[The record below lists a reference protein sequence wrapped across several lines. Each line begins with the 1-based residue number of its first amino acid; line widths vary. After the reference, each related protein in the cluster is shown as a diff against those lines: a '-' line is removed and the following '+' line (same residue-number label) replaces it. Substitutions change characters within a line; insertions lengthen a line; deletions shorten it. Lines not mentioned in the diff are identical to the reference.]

1 MARVNNILG
10 KGLSGRLGNI
20 VFVNSGGITYAR
32 ALPRERKP
40 SEWSAHQ
47 KEHRKCFAGVV
58 KYASRM
64 MKLFV
69 TPIWNNA
76 VPGSVRG
83 FNLFVKANKSAFGTN
98 GSVTDPGL
106 LRFSAGLLPLPDNLK
121 AIVLPDQPKIITVS
135 WTNQPVNSARSSDHL
150 MVVFYNIYESF
161 VPVDTG
167 FKRIEE
173 QAQILLPEKSGKEIY
188 LYLFF
193 KSTEETLYS
202 NDQVFKIVLGAAVN
216 PSGGFVKNQ
225 KDR

>member
-1 MARVNNILG
+1 MARVNNIIG

-20 VFVNSGGITYAR
+20 VFVNSGGITYVR

-40 SEWSAHQ
+40 SEWSAYQ

-58 KYASRM
+58 KYASSM

-69 TPIWNNA
+69 TPIWNKV

-106 LRFSAGLLPLPDNLK
+106 LRFSAGSLPLPDNLK
-121 AIVLPDQPKIITVS
+121 AIVMSDQPKIITVS
-135 WTNQPVNSARSSDHL
+135 WTNQLVNSARNTDHL
-150 MVVFYNIYESF
+150 VVVFYNIQESF

-167 FKRIEE
+167 FKRKEE
-173 QAQILLPEKSGKEIY
+173 QAQIPLPEKSGREIY

-193 KSTEETLYS
+193 RSADETLYS
-202 NDQVFKIVLGAAVN
+202 NDQVFKIVLEAVAN
-216 PSGGFVKNQ
+216 PPGSFAINQ
-225 KDR
+225 NG